1 MDSWKSFHETL
12 LPDKE
17 DFCRNLNMEN
27 VTNADHKH
35 AKQKVWKNFDI
46 KNLGEYHDL
55 YVQSDTLLL
64 ADVFESF

>member
-17 DFCRNLNMEN
+17 DFCKNLNMEN
-27 VTNADHKH
+27 VTNAD
-35 AKQKVWKNFDI
+35 QKNFDI
-46 KNLGEYHDL
+46 KIFCEYHDL
-55 YVQSDTLLL
+55 YVQSDTLSL

>member
-17 DFCRNLNMEN
+17 DFCKNLNMEN

-35 AKQKVWKNFDI
+35 AKKK
-46 KNLGEYHDL
+46 KYGK
-55 YVQSDTLLL
+55 TLT
-64 ADVFESF
+64 